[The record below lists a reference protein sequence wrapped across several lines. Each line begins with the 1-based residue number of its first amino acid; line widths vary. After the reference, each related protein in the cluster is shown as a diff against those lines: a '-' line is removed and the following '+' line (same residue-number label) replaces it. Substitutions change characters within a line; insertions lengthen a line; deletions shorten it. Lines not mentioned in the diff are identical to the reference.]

1 MTYVWTWLF
10 SCFMS
15 LFRCLF
21 RRSMFI
27 FYWCSRWCFLV
38 VFWVVVIVLFVDF
51 CDRVFRFVGLSRALI
66 FDLWVV
72 RCYVSWFSVCVGV
85 CPIVCWSVECLL
97 RFVVDFVL
105 GCTLVDCCWV
115 WSWGCV
121 GVSLIVS
128 TRLLL
133 FRLFFSL
140 SFDCLLCCCCRV
152 FAFYFILLG
161 FSYCS
166 LIGAFFVLVF
176 CWANVG
182 WFVDWFPIWC

>member
-1 MTYVWTWLF
+1 
-10 SCFMS
+10 MS

-27 FYWCSRWCFLV
+27 FCWCSRWCFLV
-38 VFWVVVIVLFVDF
+38 VFWVVFIVLFVDF

-97 RFVVDFVL
+97 RFVVDFVF

-133 FRLFFSL
+133 FRLCFFRL
-140 SFDCLLCCCCRV
+140 CLIVCCVVAVV
-152 FAFYFILLG
+152 FLLFIL
-161 FSYCS
+161 YCWVS
-166 LIGAFFVLVF
+166 RTVRWLVPF
-176 CWANVG
+176 CSC
-182 WFVDWFPIWC
+182 FLLS